1 MIKLLNFYK
10 DDIYYGIFFMEPVDP
25 ERDNIPNYK

>member
-25 ERDNIPNYK
+25 ERYNIPNYK